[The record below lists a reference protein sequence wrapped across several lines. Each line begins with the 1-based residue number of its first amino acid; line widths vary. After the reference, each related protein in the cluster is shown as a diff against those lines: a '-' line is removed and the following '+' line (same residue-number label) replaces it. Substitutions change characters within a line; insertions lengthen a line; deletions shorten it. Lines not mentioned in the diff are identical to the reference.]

1 MHRINTARALVLLAA
16 FGPLAS
22 FAQPKVVVVPFAAG
36 DGATEQLAKKFTK
49 ELEDQLKARQDLVLV
64 GAPAAS
70 PRAKAEAAAKA
81 PRSSAAEAAS
91 ALEAG
96 KKAYEALELS
106 EAVEKLK
113 KGIELSLADP
123 ATADWPKLHA
133 GQLSLAVA
141 LFRLGEERE
150 AANALLTLAR
160 WNPGADV
167 SSYPP
172 VFQLQFDKAKKK
184 LEKQPKQLLAVDG
197 PPGSTAFIDGRDLGM
212 VPAEESVPVGMHYVK
227 VEGAKG
233 EKWGQAVKVEAAPV
247 KVKGVFTGA
256 PDKPSAA
263 PTEPRL
269 SATLDSK
276 AAEKLAAWCGA
287 TGADFAVVGV
297 VWRSSDTELGVA
309 SAVYWPRKE
318 GFAPLGTASYP
329 EGGSGAEHATRMLDA
344 LAARVEM
351 FGATLALPHALMPKG
366 AGKASGD
373 EVTVATVRE
382 RPTPAPR
389 PADAAKPELT
399 PQPGDD
405 SKIPIDEPP
414 PEVKTE
420 MSTATKVILIIA
432 GVAVA
437 AGAGVGTYF
446 IVSSATKPVTG
457 TVTATW

>member
-1 MHRINTARALVLLAA
+1 MQRINTARVLVLLAA
-16 FGPLAS
+16 LGPLAS
-22 FAQPKVVVVPFAAG
+22 RAQPKVVVVPFVAG
-36 DGATEQLAKKFTK
+36 DGATEQQAKKLTR

-64 GAPAAS
+64 GAPSTS
-70 PRAKAEAAAKA
+70 PRAKAEVAAAKA
-81 PRSSAAEAAS
+81 PKVPAGEAAA

-96 KKAYEALELS
+96 KKAYEALELTD
-106 EAVEKLK
+106 AVEKLK

-123 ATADWPKLHA
+123 ATADWPRLHA
-133 GQLSLAVA
+133 AQLSLAVA
-141 LFRLGEERE
+141 LFRLGEEKE
-150 AANALLTLAR
+150 AAGALLTLAR

-167 SSYPP
+167 SSFPP

-184 LEKQPKQLLAVDG
+184 LDKQPKQLLAVDG

-212 VPAEESVPVGMHYVK
+212 VPVEESVPAGTHYVK

-233 EKWGQAVKVEAAPV
+233 EKWGQAVKVEGAAV
-247 KVKGVFTGA
+247 KVKGVFAGA
-256 PDKPSAA
+256 PDKPAAA

-269 SATLDSK
+269 SAVLDAK

-287 TGADFAVVGV
+287 TGADFAVVGA
-297 VWRSSDTELGVA
+297 VWRGSDTELGVA
-309 SAVYWPRKE
+309 AAVYWPRKE

-329 EGGSGAEHATRMLDA
+329 EGGSSAEHVTKMLDT

-351 FGATLALPHALMPKG
+351 FGATLALPHALVPKG
-366 AGKASGD
+366 AGGSGD
-373 EVTVATVRE
+373 DVTVATVRE

-389 PADAAKPELT
+389 PSDAAKPELT
-399 PQPGDD
+399 PQPTDD
-405 SKIPIDEPP
+405 SKIPVDEPP
-414 PEVKTE
+414 PEVKAE

-446 IVSSATKPVTG
+446 IVSSATRPVTG